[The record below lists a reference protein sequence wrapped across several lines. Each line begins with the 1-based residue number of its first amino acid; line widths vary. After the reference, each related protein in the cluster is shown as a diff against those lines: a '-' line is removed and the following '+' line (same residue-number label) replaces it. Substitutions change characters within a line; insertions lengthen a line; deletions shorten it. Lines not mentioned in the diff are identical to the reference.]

1 MHPVRYFFI
10 ALLVMLLALPIA
22 VLSLDLGFMRP
33 LYERLVSDLLE
44 REVSIG
50 GALSVRLWP
59 ELTVTAHQVDIAHAP
74 ARATSFAKVDS
85 LEVRLD
91 LASLLD
97 KQINIPFLAIR
108 GGGLELEIDEAGQG
122 NWPKLGDETDTG
134 EPPGYALRVTEA
146 TVESVTLQ
154 LRNGETN
161 QTFDLDIQNLSAN
174 QRGGKVEVL
183 GEGVINSRLFDTSLT
198 VDGVQ
203 SLLVVNRWH
212 MDWQGIIGAATFKS
226 SGYIESVDR
235 WMQSQLS
242 ATLHTESA
250 NQLLTTLS
258 LPVIDDGPIDVRI
271 ELGQEGAETTLE
283 VNAALGAFQL
293 RGMASTDTPDTLESG
308 QIKLVADGPNLA
320 QIGALFNELNWPEAA
335 FEAHINAS
343 LQDYRIDIK
352 RYELLSDPLTIFLEG
367 VIPDY
372 RAPGTGALEG
382 SIDVP
387 SLAAFSDVLD
397 LPTSLQGALK
407 GKVSLTRSG
416 EGTDV
421 LISSATDFLSFELK
435 GHIEPGET
443 MLGSALTLS
452 GQSGAADVLLGLA
465 MDSPPLLPPLNF
477 TGEFSID
484 EPQRLNVRSLS
495 VRLGPDEIMAEGI
508 VGWSDAVTD
517 TVVTV
522 TLDSPDLRTTL
533 SPWVSAP
540 EQIPALPAKANG
552 QLSYPST
559 DTLYITAGSLAMAGG
574 QGEFSGSVMLT
585 ESATSIAG
593 TWSIGFPKIQP
604 LLTTIEV
611 PPHFEKPVSFE
622 GDAQWRP
629 GTLSVDIEEGKFRYG
644 STTFAGNLSLDT
656 EAVIMRF
663 DVQSSTPD
671 ITDYAPD
678 DDDIAPAFSVPVSL
692 RAVGELSEEAWSVEA
707 LQIEST
713 QAKVESS
720 GYLELDGDAFI
731 DSHLK
736 TAITIASLNA
746 FDDLTTLALPDQG
759 LNLSAELDSR
769 GGALVIEQLDI
780 QSGDSDLSLAGR
792 LENPDDLKIDLAAI
806 SKELNLTP
814 WIAMI
819 SGPAPVTA
827 KDTAATK
834 RDRLIPD
841 IPIATD
847 WFQQSQAN
855 FAVNVEAISGLARP
869 VRNVEARGSVNP
881 QGIILETLSAQN
893 ERGGTSRLSGE
904 FSQPDDG
911 PPRLNLKIDGSD
923 LVLGIPKAPEE
934 DINSLPPY
942 SFKARLTGSGSTT
955 RELASSLSGYV
966 NVTMDEGKVLN
977 TGLDRLTNSF
987 LQELSNALNPFQ
999 DQQET
1004 TNINC
1009 AAAFASFEEGK
1020 VLGKPAVV
1028 VDTPNVKMLADVAL
1042 DLETEKIQAQFKTVP
1057 QKGLGFSMS
1066 SLVNP
1071 YVEVTGT
1078 LSQPRLSLNPTNTVV
1093 GGSIAVMTGGISILV
1108 RNVLERMTTSGNIC
1122 VTRLQKANE
1131 KMAELD
1137 GAT

>member
-1 MHPVRYFFI
+1 MHPIRYFFI
-10 ALLVMLLALPIA
+10 ALLVTLLALPIA

-33 LYERLVSDLLE
+33 VYERLASELLE

-50 GALSVRLWP
+50 GALSVKLWS
-59 ELTVTAHQVDIAHAP
+59 ELAVTAHQVDIAHAP
-74 ARATSFAKVDS
+74 AGDTSFANIDS
-85 LEVRLD
+85 LEVHLH

-97 KQINIPFLAIR
+97 KQIYIPFFAIR
-108 GGGLELEIDEAGQG
+108 GGELHLEINEAGQG
-122 NWPKLGDETDTG
+122 NWPKLGNETDTE
-134 EPPGYALRVTEA
+134 EPPEYALRLTEA
-146 TVESVTLQ
+146 TVEGVTVQ

-161 QTFDLDIQNLSAN
+161 QAFDLEIQRLLTN
-174 QRGGKVEVL
+174 QHGGKVEVT
-183 GEGVINSRLFDTSLT
+183 GKGVINSRLFDTSLT

-212 MDWQGIIGAATFKS
+212 MDWRGTIGPATFKS
-226 SGYIESVDR
+226 SGYIESVER

-258 LPVIDDGPIDVRI
+258 LPLIDDGPIDVRV
-271 ELGQEGAETTLE
+271 ELGQEGTATTLD
-283 VNAALGAFQL
+283 VTAALGAFQL
-293 RGMASTDTPDTLESG
+293 RGMASTETPGTLESG
-308 QIKLVADGPNLA
+308 QLKLVADGPNLG
-320 QIGALFNELNWPEAA
+320 QIGALFSEPNWPEAA
-335 FEAHINAS
+335 FEAHIDAS

-352 RYELLSDPLTIFLEG
+352 RYELLSDPVTIFLAG

-372 RAPGTGALEG
+372 QAPGTGALEG

-387 SLAAFSDVLD
+387 SLAAFSNVLD
-397 LPTSLQGALK
+397 LPTSLQGALN

-416 EGTDV
+416 DGTDV

-435 GHIEPGET
+435 GRIEPGET
-443 MLGSALTLS
+443 MLGSAVTLS
-452 GQSGAADVLLGLA
+452 GQSDAADVLLGLA
-465 MDSPPLLPPLNF
+465 MDSPPPLPSLDF

-484 EPQRLNVRSLS
+484 EAQKLNVRSLS
-495 VRLGPDEIMAEGI
+495 VRLGSDEIMAEGI
-508 VGWSDAVTD
+508 VGWADAVTD
-517 TVVTV
+517 TMVTV
-522 TLDSPDLRTTL
+522 AFDSPDLRTTL

-540 EQIPALPAKANG
+540 EQIPALPARANG
-552 QLSYPST
+552 QISYPST
-559 DTLYITAGSLAMAGG
+559 DTLYITAGSLALAGG
-574 QGEFSGSVMLT
+574 QGGFSGSVLLMKDA
-585 ESATSIAG
+585 SSIAG
-593 TWSIGFPKIQP
+593 KWSIGFPKIQP
-604 LLTTIEV
+604 LLATIEV
-611 PPHFEKPVSFE
+611 PPHFEKPVAFE
-622 GDAQWRP
+622 GDARWRP
-629 GTLSVDIEEGKFRYG
+629 GTLSIDIEEGKFRYG
-644 STTFAGNLSLDT
+644 STTFSGNLSLDT
-656 EAVIMRF
+656 EAEIMRF

-678 DDDIAPAFSVPVSL
+678 DEDIAPAFSVPVSL

-731 DSHLK
+731 DSHLN
-736 TAITIASLNA
+736 TVITIASLNA
-746 FDDLTTLALPDQG
+746 FDELTTLALPDQG
-759 LNLSAELDSR
+759 LNLIAELDSR
-769 GGALVIEQLDI
+769 GGALVIERLDI
-780 QSGDSDLSLAGR
+780 QSGDSDLLLTGR
-792 LENPDDLKIDLAAI
+792 LENPVDLKIDLVVV
-806 SKELNLTP
+806 SKELDLTP

-819 SGPAPVTA
+819 SAPAPVTET
-827 KDTAATK
+827 DTAATES
-834 RDRLIPD
+834 DRLVPD
-841 IPIATD
+841 IQIATD

-893 ERGGTSRLSGE
+893 EREGTSRLSGE
-904 FSQPDDG
+904 FLQPDEG

-942 SFKARLTGSGSTT
+942 SFKARLAGSGSTT

-966 NVTMDEGKVLN
+966 NVKMDEGKVLN
-977 TGLDRLTNSF
+977 AGLDRLTNSF

-1042 DLETEKIQAQFKTVP
+1042 DLESEKIQAQFKTVP

-1108 RNVLERMTTSGNIC
+1108 RNVMERMTTSGNIC

-1137 GAT
+1137 GAN